1 MFSKFQIRN
10 NDNQNQRAQICK
22 QSMTA
27 FGENVEIYY
36 STSESHILEHCSHQ
50 RISQKT
56 FKPLLV
62 LHSLRFVTFSH
73 SVPGTFRIY
82 CHNHTIL
89 VLRSTFAERGN
100 SRTDVVLG

>member
-1 MFSKFQIRN
+1 MFSKFQICN

-27 FGENVEIYY
+27 FGENIVIYY
-36 STSESHILEHCSHQ
+36 FTSESHILEHCSHQ
-50 RISQKT
+50 GISQKI

-62 LHSLRFVTFSH
+62 LHSLRFVTFRN

-82 CHNHTIL
+82 CHNYTIL
-89 VLRSTFAERGN
+89 VLRSTFGERGN
-100 SRTDVVLG
+100 SRADVVLG

>member
-1 MFSKFQIRN
+1 MFSKFQICN

-27 FGENVEIYY
+27 FEENIVIYY
-36 STSESHILEHCSHQ
+36 FTSTLENCSHQ

-82 CHNHTIL
+82 CHNYTIL
-89 VLRSTFAERGN
+89 VLRSTFGECGN
-100 SRTDVVLG
+100 SRADVVLG

>member
-1 MFSKFQIRN
+1 MTTKK
-10 NDNQNQRAQICK
+10 QRAQTCK

-27 FGENVEIYY
+27 FEENIVIYY
-36 STSESHILEHCSHQ
+36 FTSEIHILEHCSRQ
-50 RISQKT
+50 RISQKK

-62 LHSLRFVTFSH
+62 LPSLRFVTFSN

-82 CHNHTIL
+82 CHNYTIL

-100 SRTDVVLG
+100 SRADVVLG